1 MLNKK
6 DIDFVI
12 NVYEQK
18 NIVTRADCLNLDSRP
33 YAKEMCKELNRRGYK
48 EASIIESHLPEYFD
62 YSSAIFNSS
71 VFTLKEVDKYMIENV
86 LH

>member
-1 MLNKK
+1 MLEKK
-6 DIDFVI
+6 DVDFVI

-18 NIVTRADCLNLDSRP
+18 NIVTRDEWLSLDSRP
-33 YAKEMCKELNRRGYK
+33 YAREMREELNRRGYK
-48 EASIIESHLPEYFD
+48 EASIIESHLPGYSD

-71 VFTLKEVDKYMIENV
+71 EFDYKEVNKYMIDNV